1 MIKQTK
7 MSFSE
12 FHFELDLVVHRKH
25 VITRL
30 YHQRESRRGLYELEN
45 ELLFLLFD
53 QNDLDQNNSFNPSI
67 QMSNP
72 YEWEWKQSFHSV
84 FENENKEEEE
94 DESSYFISSNKS
106 EEITPEEVS
115 CCQIKK
121 NPFKVKKIDTSEEL
135 LQKKTKRGRKTD
147 PDGKPALKIHEKT
160 DIDNIITVVQI
171 NFINFIVDAINLLL
185 LKHGIKDQ
193 FIRISHKV
201 KKNVKIS
208 NFENLKTKKLSD
220 ILLLQISPKFRSY
233 EKDHNKH
240 LLEAVKD
247 MEEIKDIL
255 NENYLKFFQEV
266 YYKSERIININ
277 GKTISLF
284 GKNLKM
290 YKNKIAEF
298 EDQEYVEIFDKYV
311 NDKYFGN

>member
-1 MIKQTK
+1 
-7 MSFSE
+7 
-12 FHFELDLVVHRKH
+12 VVHRKH

>member
-1 MIKQTK
+1 

-12 FHFELDLVVHRKH
+12 FLFEF
-25 VITRL
+25 
-30 YHQRESRRGLYELEN
+30 ESEHKLPFVLP
-45 ELLFLLFD
+45 D
-53 QNDLDQNNSFNPSI
+53 QDDLDQNISFNPSI

-72 YEWEWKQSFHSV
+72 YEWESKISFNPSIQMSNPYEWESKQSFLSV
-84 FENENKEEEE
+84 DENENKEEEE
-94 DESSYFISSNKS
+94 KEVKSRFFISSNESK
-106 EEITPEEVS
+106 EITPEEGS

-160 DIDNIITVVQI
+160 DMDNIITVVQI

-298 EDQEYVEIFDKYV
+298 KDQEYVEIFDKYV

>member
-1 MIKQTK
+1 

-12 FHFELDLVVHRKH
+12 SN
-25 VITRL
+25 IYT
-30 YHQRESRRGLYELEN
+30 ESEN
-45 ELLFLLFD
+45 EFFY
-53 QNDLDQNNSFNPSI
+53 FNPNQDESEQSI
-67 QMSNP
+67 TFEPLNQEPFQN
-72 YEWEWKQSFHSV
+72 V
-84 FENENKEEEE
+84 FEPRQFFISLNENLNEEEE
-94 DESSYFISSNKS
+94 DDSRYFISSSISK
-106 EEITPEEVS
+106 EITPDEEIH
-115 CCQIKK
+115 CEIKK
-121 NPFKVKKIDTSEEL
+121 NPFKVSKKNDTSEEL
-135 LQKKTKRGRKTD
+135 LQNKTRRGRKTD
-147 PDGKPALKIHEKT
+147 PERKAAMKIHEKT

-171 NFINFIVDAINLLL
+171 DFINFIVDAINLLL
-185 LKHGIKDQ
+185 LNHGIKDQ

-233 EKDHNKH
+233 EKDHNKR

>member
-1 MIKQTK
+1 

-12 FHFELDLVVHRKH
+12 FHFELDLVVHWKH
-25 VITRL
+25 FITRL
-30 YHQRESRRGLYELEN
+30 YHQRESRCGLCELEN

-53 QNDLDQNNSFNPSI
+53 QDDLEKNNSFNPSI

-72 YEWEWKQSFHSV
+72 YEWEWKQSFLSV

-94 DESSYFISSNKS
+94 DESRYFISSSKS
-106 EEITPEEVS
+106 KEITPEEVS

>member
-1 MIKQTK
+1 

-12 FHFELDLVVHRKH
+12 FLFEFESEHKLPFVL
-25 VITRL
+25 L
-30 YHQRESRRGLYELEN
+30 YQ
-45 ELLFLLFD
+45 D
-53 QNDLDQNNSFNPSI
+53 DLDQNISFTPSI

-72 YEWEWKQSFHSV
+72 YEWESKISFNPSIQMSSPCEWGSKQFFPSV
-84 FENENKEEEE
+84 YENENKEEEE
-94 DESSYFISSNKS
+94 KEEESRYFISSNKS

-121 NPFKVKKIDTSEEL
+121 NPFKVKKIDTSEEM

-160 DIDNIITVVQI
+160 DMDNIITVVQI

>member
-1 MIKQTK
+1 

-94 DESSYFISSNKS
+94 DESSYFISSSKS
-106 EEITPEEVS
+106 KEITPEEVS

-185 LKHGIKDQ
+185 LNHGIKDQ

-208 NFENLKTKKLSD
+208 NFENLKTKKYL
-220 ILLLQISPKFRSY
+220 ISSFCKLVL
-233 EKDHNKH
+233 N
-240 LLEAVKD
+240 LEVMK
-247 MEEIKDIL
+247 K
-255 NENYLKFFQEV
+255 
-266 YYKSERIININ
+266 II
-277 GKTISLF
+277 ISI
-284 GKNLKM
+284 
-290 YKNKIAEF
+290 Y
-298 EDQEYVEIFDKYV
+298 
-311 NDKYFGN
+311 

>member
-1 MIKQTK
+1 M
-7 MSFSE
+7 
-12 FHFELDLVVHRKH
+12 
-25 VITRL
+25 
-30 YHQRESRRGLYELEN
+30 
-45 ELLFLLFD
+45 
-53 QNDLDQNNSFNPSI
+53 
-67 QMSNP
+67 
-72 YEWEWKQSFHSV
+72 
-84 FENENKEEEE
+84 
-94 DESSYFISSNKS
+94 
-106 EEITPEEVS
+106 
-115 CCQIKK
+115 
-121 NPFKVKKIDTSEEL
+121 
-135 LQKKTKRGRKTD
+135 
-147 PDGKPALKIHEKT
+147 
-160 DIDNIITVVQI
+160 DNIITVVQI

-220 ILLLQISPKFRSY
+220 ILLLQISPKFRSHA
-233 EKDHNKH
+233 KDHNKH

-298 EDQEYVEIFDKYV
+298 KDQEYVEIFDKYV

>member
-1 MIKQTK
+1 

-12 FHFELDLVVHRKH
+12 FHSEFESENELPFVLPDQD
-25 VITRL
+25 
-30 YHQRESRRGLYELEN
+30 YRGLYDLACFVVHETSPV
-45 ELLFLLFD
+45 
-53 QNDLDQNNSFNPSI
+53 LDQNNSFNPSI

-72 YEWEWKQSFHSV
+72 YEWEWKQSFLSV

-94 DESSYFISSNKS
+94 EEDESRYFISSSKS
-106 EEITPEEVS
+106 KEITPEEGS
-115 CCQIKK
+115 CSQIKK
-121 NPFKVKKIDTSEEL
+121 NPFKVKKIDTSEEM

>member
-1 MIKQTK
+1 

-84 FENENKEEEE
+84 FENENKEKEE

-220 ILLLQISPKFRSY
+220 ILLLQISPKFRSHA
-233 EKDHNKH
+233 KDHNKH

-255 NENYLKFFQEV
+255 NENYLKFFQEA

-298 EDQEYVEIFDKYV
+298 KDQEYVEIFDKYV

>member
-1 MIKQTK
+1 

-12 FHFELDLVVHRKH
+12 FLFEFESEHELPFVL
-25 VITRL
+25 L
-30 YHQRESRRGLYELEN
+30 YQ
-45 ELLFLLFD
+45 D
-53 QNDLDQNNSFNPSI
+53 DLDQNNSFNPLIQMSNPFEWESKISFNPSI

-72 YEWEWKQSFHSV
+72 YEWESKQFFHSV
-84 FENENKEEEE
+84 YENENKEEEE
-94 DESSYFISSNKS
+94 KEEEESIYFISSNISK
-106 EEITPEEVS
+106 EITPEEVS

-121 NPFKVKKIDTSEEL
+121 NPFKVKKIDTSEEM

-160 DIDNIITVVQI
+160 DMDNIITVVQI

>member
-1 MIKQTK
+1 

-106 EEITPEEVS
+106 EEITPEIVS

>member
-1 MIKQTK
+1 

-84 FENENKEEEE
+84 FENENKEEE

-121 NPFKVKKIDTSEEL
+121 NPFKVKKIDTSEEM